1 MTYQL
6 VQRGLFVRIG
16 HHDTVILGAHVRL
29 RLNNSAMTSV
39 SVNRFQDQQKSN
51 KVSTNN
57 ICIQTEGKK
66 KRTSQEQNPIVSHL
80 NTLPVTTTAVKDV
93 LSRRVSTHK
102 RNGFDRRVVTE
113 EVDRWEGCG
122 RQSRE
127 LEGDSVVHKETGK
140 GVLLQILSV

>member
-1 MTYQL
+1 M
-6 VQRGLFVRIG
+6 
-16 HHDTVILGAHVRL
+16 
-29 RLNNSAMTSV
+29 
-39 SVNRFQDQQKSN
+39 
-51 KVSTNN
+51 
-57 ICIQTEGKK
+57 
-66 KRTSQEQNPIVSHL
+66 SHL

-93 LSRRVSTHK
+93 LSRRVSAHK

-113 EVDRWEGCG
+113 EVDRWEGCHG